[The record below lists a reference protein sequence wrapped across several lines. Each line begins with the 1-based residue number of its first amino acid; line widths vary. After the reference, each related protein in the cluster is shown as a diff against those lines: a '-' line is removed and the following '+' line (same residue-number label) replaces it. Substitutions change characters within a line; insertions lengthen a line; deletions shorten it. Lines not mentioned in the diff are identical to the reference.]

1 MEPLSLLQ
9 SQWQALES
17 FRDRLEGVIQRC
29 EGMLLLLNQVLFF
42 MLCDRWFC
50 PDDRLTGLYSLLFY
64 NILCYLCHYA
74 ANVLSLRDY
83 TPYVHVSDQSK
94 VRHLAMSV
102 TKVVLDLTKGVT
114 FVITGVFM
122 LLVFGLEQGLEH
134 FSPSW
139 PYLALTATYFALTE
153 RACQERLPSVLSWLQ
168 LESLENL
175 EPLWAPVLSRLA
187 SSLATL
193 LLVVTVSFWGGDG
206 VRGGAW
212 GLCLLASYFN
222 VYLGLKAMDR
232 HLKVLLQE
240 RARLG
245 RFRFATRQELKGLD
259 DVCPVC
265 LQRMSLAR
273 VTPCRHMFHGDC
285 LRRSL
290 KDRSTCP
297 MCKQELWC

>member
-1 MEPLSLLQ
+1 MELLSLLR
-9 SQWQALES
+9 SQWEALES
-17 FRDRLEGVIQRC
+17 FRGRLEGVVQRC

-74 ANVLSLRDY
+74 ANVFSLRDY

-94 VRHLAMSV
+94 IRHLAMSV

-139 PYLALTATYFALTE
+139 PYLALTSAYFALTE
-153 RACQERLPSVLSWLQ
+153 RACQERLPTVLGWLQ
-168 LESLENL
+168 LASLENL
-175 EPLWAPVLSRLA
+175 EPLWAPVLCRLA

-193 LLVVTVSFWGGDG
+193 LLVVAVSFWGGG
-206 VRGGAW
+206 HGGGAW

-222 VYLGLKAMDR
+222 VYLGLKVRGSVADC
-232 HLKVLLQE
+232 
-240 RARLG
+240 
-245 RFRFATRQELKGLD
+245 RQ
-259 DVCPVC
+259 C
-265 LQRMSLAR
+265 
-273 VTPCRHMFHGDC
+273 
-285 LRRSL
+285 
-290 KDRSTCP
+290 
-297 MCKQELWC
+297 